1 MTAGRLRRW
10 WQGPFTRG
18 SGAVRWVGPGIVSVD
33 AIREAVEA
41 ARKVLD
47 QTGTPPAE
55 GERSQVRA
63 VIVSDIDMSH
73 REVDF
78 ANLEAEGEVA
88 LSRSLFKIQE
98 SWSSRSCTL
107 AFDRDGTRVA
117 TLGGAV
123 AAADALIEV
132 LDHEAERTYPAFRT
146 PQIISLIG
154 AILMIAVWG
163 WAASTVRAPLPLWI
177 FSLTVLSAPLWLLL
191 SWGYKRSRVLASPGR
206 LFLTIDTTPRAE
218 IRVRRFNRGENKRQ
232 RWMTALVAG
241 PIGVVLGV
249 LARAIIE

>member
-1 MTAGRLRRW
+1 MAAGRLRRW
-10 WQGPFTRG
+10 WQGPFTWG
-18 SGAVRWVGPGIVSVD
+18 SGVVRWVGPGIVSVD
-33 AIREAVEA
+33 AIREALES

-47 QTGTPPAE
+47 QTGGPRAE
-55 GERSQVRA
+55 GGQAHVRA
-63 VIVSDIDMSH
+63 FIVSDIDMTE
-73 REVDF
+73 READLDE
-78 ANLEAEGEVA
+78 LEAEGEVA
-88 LSRSLFKIQE
+88 LSRSLFRIQE
-98 SWSSRSCTL
+98 PASSRSCTL
-107 AFDRDGTRVA
+107 TFGRDGTTVGA
-117 TLGGAV
+117 LGDAG

-132 LDHEAERTYPAFRT
+132 LDHEAERTYPTFRT
-146 PQIISLIG
+146 PQIISMIG
-154 AILMIAVWG
+154 AILMVAVWL

-177 FSLTVLSAPLWLLL
+177 FSLTLLSAPLWLLL
-191 SWGYKRSRVLASPGR
+191 SWGQQRSRALTERGR